1 MIGESEVNEPAAR
14 HGRGA
19 MDGIGM
25 SGVRI
30 IGNPLLARDDQGR
43 LHTRIATA
51 FPRLN
56 TVVTVPGVHATQRI
70 AIVDALNLERSQRGE
85 APLSHGEEE
94 QIWMGGVDL
103 VVDEDAVLIRP
114 DPEDMPLAFEA
125 DELLQQLVSKKQIRF
140 LHVLNPSVRKAI
152 RRRGEYWRINRLPRS
167 TAAMKEMIAT
177 SRIGIGGREIY
188 YYDRGGGTRYLTCQE
203 FRGLESLSGEELR
216 NHLSEIARC
225 CVRTNRGGHP
235 EVAFFMLDDERFAAD
250 MSSQIMNAQGDQ
262 LREAYLHLCE
272 AFQGAVS
279 PDFARDDLECPA
291 WRSHMYAALI
301 GQSDKAVSEEQL
313 LGLAAEF
320 FMQVEWLPG
329 GRIEDG
335 ELIFDSVFEEEAADP
350 SLNDER
356 RLCDERARG
365 FIFNFIRDFG
375 DVEYVNVGR
384 VVGSMSL
391 RKAIAGRRAVYV
403 AEVKQKSLPQ
413 PTLRII
419 RMQKYGVREH
429 LEKGKPLHEAVMESE
444 EYTEYILN
452 RRLGC
457 RQLGMNLPPRATARK
472 VAERFRN
479 TTLLSAYF
487 ERDYVAGVA
496 TDKLAPGRFADLA
509 FSLVFA
515 RLLGRAAAPNLIV
528 GRCDFDTKSVVF
540 DDGDELVIENNLGM
554 PTDII
559 VADHTGTFVD
569 FTGSLADRARE
580 YARCVN
586 DRRRWLPDTKAFA
599 EAFLAGFVE
608 RFIQIQQDYRKR
620 RRAFDTLFKHLPVDK
635 GGSFAFRWECV
646 LKRLDQADARQLAQR
661 IRECV
666 SPA

>member
-1 MIGESEVNEPAAR
+1 MDQLEANEPAAR
-14 HGRGA
+14 RGFGV

-30 IGNPLLARDDQGR
+30 IGDPLLARDDQGR
-43 LHTRIATA
+43 LYTRIATA

-56 TVVTVPGVHATQRI
+56 TIVTIPGVHATQRI
-70 AIVDALNLERSQRGE
+70 AIVDAINLERSQRSE

-94 QIWMGGVDL
+94 NIWMGGVDL
-103 VVDEDAVLIRP
+103 VIDDDAVLIRP
-114 DPEDMPLAFEA
+114 NPDDMPLAFEA
-125 DELLQQLVSKKQIRF
+125 DELLQQVVSKKRIRF
-140 LHVLNPSVRKAI
+140 LHVLNASVRKAI

-203 FRGLESLSGEELR
+203 FCGLESLPGEELR

-225 CVRTNRGGHP
+225 CIRSNRAGNS
-235 EVAFFMLDDERFAAD
+235 EVAFFMVDDDGFAANLARQVASAD
-250 MSSQIMNAQGDQ
+250 SEQ
-262 LREAYLHLCE
+262 LKSIYQRLCD
-272 AFQGAVS
+272 AFRAAVS

-313 LGLAAEF
+313 LGMAAEF

-335 ELIFDSVFEEEAADP
+335 ELIFDSVFEEEAADV
-350 SLNDER
+350 SLSEER
-356 RLCDERARG
+356 RICDERARG

-429 LEKGKPLHEAVMESE
+429 LEKNKPLHEAVMEAE

-479 TTLLSAYF
+479 MTLLSPYF

-509 FSLVFA
+509 FALVFA

-554 PTDII
+554 PTEIV

-569 FTGSLADRARE
+569 FTGSLSDRAAE

-586 DRRRWLPDTKAFA
+586 DRRQWLPDVKAFS
-599 EAFLAGFVE
+599 EAFVAGFVE
-608 RFIQIQQDYRKR
+608 RFVQIQQDYRKR

-646 LKRLDQADARQLAQR
+646 LKRLDQADGRQLAQR
-661 IRECV
+661 IRDAIRF
-666 SPA
+666 S